1 MRIRAANAFIAIVLS
16 LSPLPALRLLDYF
29 NRNCGDGLCGFF
41 SGLLVLGALAAA
53 TLFFLTVSAR
63 RKEAPVF
70 LRLIP
75 IALWTL
81 AFAPLFL

>member
-1 MRIRAANAFIAIVLS
+1 MQIRAVNAIIAIVLS

-41 SGLLVLGALAAA
+41 SGLLVLGALAVA

-63 RKEAPVF
+63 RKEAPAF

-75 IALWTL
+75 IALWVL
-81 AFAPLFL
+81 AFVPVFL